1 LSNKP
6 KPSELDRATRLVRR
20 ICRIG
25 GDPRLIDE
33 LTRDLARRGV
43 RSAIRRRD
51 TPVLFDWL
59 LEVVSYQ
66 GIGNHVAH
74 GYMERHGRVQWDEIA
89 ALIEAHPSCPK
100 LRSYWHFDR
109 CGYQK
114 VERYC
119 AEPDHFPACPL
130 PTHDLRNGR
139 LNQAAY
145 SLFLFMRDV
154 ADGDFV
160 GWIDRRLADADL
172 ASAPDRA
179 ARLRQA
185 VVEPLTHAYG
195 VSNKV
200 LSMAFAG
207 FLLAGDA
214 RRALWIEAGAVMIA
228 VDTLVHNFLHRTGI
242 LVRLG
247 AGHLY
252 GPACYAPG
260 GCAEILERIAG
271 NINARRFN
279 PAFPATF
286 PRFVQHAVWFFCAE
300 GGLDE
305 CNGRQIDD
313 RKRCTRAECPV
324 FRLCDRVPLKPKK
337 DLQDD

>member
-1 LSNKP
+1 
-6 KPSELDRATRLVRR
+6 
-20 ICRIG
+20 
-25 GDPRLIDE
+25 
-33 LTRDLARRGV
+33 
-43 RSAIRRRD
+43 
-51 TPVLFDWL
+51 
-59 LEVVSYQ
+59 
-66 GIGNHVAH
+66 
-74 GYMERHGRVQWDEIA
+74 
-89 ALIEAHPSCPK
+89 
-100 LRSYWHFDR
+100 
-109 CGYQK
+109 
-114 VERYC
+114 
-119 AEPDHFPACPL
+119 
-130 PTHDLRNGR
+130 LRNGR

-172 ASAPDRA
+172 ASSPDRP

-247 AGHLY
+247 AGHLPRAANRTTPGCRGDEWRSEHHAWPSRGRAGRSGEGRRRSGRSA
-252 GPACYAPG
+252 GPAGSPD
-260 GCAEILERIAG
+260 R
-271 NINARRFN
+271 AR
-279 PAFPATF
+279 
-286 PRFVQHAVWFFCAE
+286 
-300 GGLDE
+300 
-305 CNGRQIDD
+305 
-313 RKRCTRAECPV
+313 
-324 FRLCDRVPLKPKK
+324 
-337 DLQDD
+337 

>member
-1 LSNKP
+1 LSNRSKL
-6 KPSELDRATRLVRR
+6 SELDHATRLVRR
-20 ICRIG
+20 ICQIAG
-25 GDPRLIDE
+25 APRLIDNIS
-33 LTRDLARRGV
+33 RDLARRGV

-51 TPVLFDWL
+51 TAVLFDWL
-59 LEVVSYQ
+59 LETISYQ

-74 GYMERHGRVQWDEIA
+74 GYMQQHGRAGWNEIA
-89 ALIEAHPSCPK
+89 ALIEAGPSCPK
-100 LRSYWHFDR
+100 LQSYWHFDR

-114 VERYC
+114 VERCC

-154 ADGDFV
+154 ANSDFV

-172 ASAPDRA
+172 GPAPDRA
-179 ARLRQA
+179 TRLRQA

-200 LSMAFAG
+200 LSMALAG
-207 FLLAGDA
+207 LLLAGDPE
-214 RRALWIEAGAVMIA
+214 RALWREAGTGMIA

-242 LVRLG
+242 LGRLG
-247 AGHLY
+247 AGHPY

-260 GCAEILERIAG
+260 GCAEILERIAA
-271 NINARRFN
+271 NIDARRFN
-279 PAFPATF
+279 PAFPANF
-286 PRFVQHAVWFFCAE
+286 PRFVQHAVWAFCAE
-300 GGLDE
+300 GGLDQ

-313 RKRCTRAECPV
+313 RKRCARNECPV
-324 FRLCDRVPLKPKK
+324 FRLCDRVPLKPKT